1 MNDVI
6 KRKRIPI
13 EQYVPVY
20 VSALSALKL
29 KPVNELQLS
38 LENKNWNVF
47 RKISHNTSSNR

>member
-1 MNDVI
+1 MI

-13 EQYVPVY
+13 EQYIPVY

-29 KPVNELQLS
+29 RPVNELQLS